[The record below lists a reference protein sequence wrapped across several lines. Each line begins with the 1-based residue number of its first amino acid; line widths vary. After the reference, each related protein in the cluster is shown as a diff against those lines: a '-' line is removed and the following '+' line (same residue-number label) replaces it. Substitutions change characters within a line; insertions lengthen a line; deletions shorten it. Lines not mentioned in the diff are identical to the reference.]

1 MGFGLN
7 YRAVTT
13 NTLMTTPPRI
23 VGGFNLQ
30 KLSLTAK
37 EGFLLSRIDGIT
49 SAEDLCHLVS
59 LPQEQLTDKLY
70 HLERLGIVHWSGN
83 PPEAAPQI
91 VEPAP
96 TVAPADSDVE
106 KELAAADYSSI
117 DLDREALRAILT
129 MEQRIKA
136 NYWQTLGLEGN
147 PTRGQVKKAF
157 FALSKKFHPDRFF
170 GKELGPYKQR
180 LDRVF
185 TGIKKAYDTLSHK
198 KKREAYELKH
208 PAPGSAQ
215 SSAKKDVS
223 TGPVTSPVEPIDPA
237 LEARLEARRRQIMEQ
252 RKSGGFGRRG
262 PRTAPGK
269 SDGYYQDGLQQLRA
283 GDSIGAEAS
292 FRLALAH
299 DPNNVEYKARYAE
312 ASRQAGLFRAKKR
325 VADATKKE
333 EIADIAGAAADWASA
348 SDLAP
353 QNTRYALRA
362 AECYLDLHDGD
373 RAWTYAE
380 RALASAVGRGDVHIV
395 AAAALLMGG
404 RKAEAKPHVQKA
416 QALEPNDPRVKKLVE
431 RVSRV

>member
-1 MGFGLN
+1 M
-7 YRAVTT
+7 TT
-13 NTLMTTPPRI
+13 NTLMSIPPRI

-49 SAEDLCHLVS
+49 SADDLCHLVG
-59 LPQEQLTDKLY
+59 LRQEQLTDKLY

-83 PPEAAPQI
+83 PPEAAPQM
-91 VEPAP
+91 VEAPEPASGP
-96 TVAPADSDVE
+96 TVDADVE
-106 KELAAADYSSI
+106 KELSAADYSSI
-117 DLDREALRAILT
+117 DIDRETLRSILV
-129 MEQRIKA
+129 MEQSIKV
-136 NYWQTLGLEGN
+136 NHWQTLGLEGN

-185 TGIKKAYDTLSHK
+185 TGIKKSYDTLSHK
-198 KKREAYELKH
+198 KKRAEYELKH
-208 PAPGSAQ
+208 PAPGAVV
-215 SSAKKDVS
+215 AKPKVS
-223 TGPVTSPVEPIDPA
+223 TGPVTTPVGPVDPE
-237 LEARLEARRRQIMEQ
+237 LEARLEARRKQIMEQ
-252 RKSGGFGRRG
+252 RRASGFGRRG
-262 PRTAPGK
+262 PVGAKAGQ
-269 SDGYYQDGLQQLRA
+269 SSGYYQDGLQQLRA
-283 GDSIGAEAS
+283 GDPIGAEAS

-299 DPNNVEYKARYAE
+299 DPNNVEYKARFAE

-325 VADATKKE
+325 VADATRKE
-333 EIADIAGAAADWASA
+333 EIADISGAAADWASA

-362 AECYLDLHDGD
+362 AECYLDLRDAE
-373 RAWTYAE
+373 RAWTYVE
-380 RALASAVGRGDVHIV
+380 RALASAVGRGDVHII
-395 AAAALLMGG
+395 AALTLLMSG